1 MHISDTSRS
10 LAASDMKVVAKLMA
24 KDPEFAKEL
33 VDAISEKL
41 DEKFGWMQGH
51 MNDRLDEISK
61 KLDRSIEENTRRF
74 DSLDSG
80 IADLR
85 AGHELHDGYF
95 RKVNKRLDSIDG
107 HLDINTDT
115 RRRA

>member
-1 MHISDTSRS
+1 M
-10 LAASDMKVVAKLMA
+10 VANIVA
-24 KDPEFAKEL
+24 KDPAFAKEL

-41 DEKFGWMQGH
+41 DEKFGWQQGW
-51 MNDRLDEISK
+51 MSARLDEISK
-61 KLDRSIEENTRRF
+61 KLDRSIEENARRF

-85 AGHELHDGYF
+85 ARHELHAGEF

-107 HLDINTDT
+107 HLGIDTDT

>member
-1 MHISDTSRS
+1 
-10 LAASDMKVVAKLMA
+10 MA
-24 KDPEFAKEL
+24 DNPEFAKKL

-41 DEKFGWMQGH
+41 DEKFGWQQGW
-51 MNDRLDEISK
+51 MSDRLDEISK

-85 AGHELHDGYF
+85 ERHDLHAGEF
-95 RKVNKRLDSIDG
+95 RKVKSRLDSIDG
-107 HLDINTDT
+107 HLGINTDT

>member
-1 MHISDTSRS
+1 MRDYSTETLSERD
-10 LAASDMKVVAKLMA
+10 LKVVAKLVA

-33 VDAISEKL
+33 VDAIGVAL
-41 DEKFGWMQGH
+41 DEKFGWQQGFISG
-51 MNDRLDEISK
+51 RFDEISK

-85 AGHELHDGYF
+85 ARHELHAGEF
-95 RKVNKRLDSIDG
+95 RKVNDRLDKIDG
-107 HLDINTDT
+107 HLDINTDR

>member
-1 MHISDTSRS
+1 MHISNTSRS

-33 VDAISEKL
+33 V
-41 DEKFGWMQGH
+41 
-51 MNDRLDEISK
+51 DEISK

-85 AGHELHDGYF
+85 ARHELHDGYF

>member
-1 MHISDTSRS
+1 MPDHSMGRLSEND
-10 LAASDMKVVAKLMA
+10 LKVVANIVA

-51 MNDRLDEISK
+51 INDRLNQISK

-85 AGHELHDGYF
+85 ARHELHDGDF

>member
-1 MHISDTSRS
+1 MPDHSTERLSEHN
-10 LAASDMKVVAKLMA
+10 LKEVAKLMA
-24 KDPEFAKEL
+24 KDPEFAKDL
-33 VDAISEKL
+33 VAALSETL
-41 DEKFGWMQGH
+41 DEKFGFQQGWIS
-51 MNDRLDEISK
+51 DRLGEISK

-85 AGHELHDGYF
+85 ARHELHRQEF
-95 RKVNKRLDSIDG
+95 RKVNDRLDKIDG
-107 HLDINTDT
+107 HLGINTDT